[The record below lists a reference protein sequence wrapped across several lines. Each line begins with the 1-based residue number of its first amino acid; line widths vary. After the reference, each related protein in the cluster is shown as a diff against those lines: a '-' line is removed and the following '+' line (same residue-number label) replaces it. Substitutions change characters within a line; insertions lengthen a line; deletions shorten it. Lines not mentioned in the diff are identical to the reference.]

1 MLSWLERSRW
11 PLLGLA
17 ALFLSISIGV
27 LIDRQFFQSP
37 RPLEIRL
44 DDTPAAEI
52 QVYVAGAVVQPGV
65 YYLNDGDRWIDA
77 LEAAGGPAVEA
88 DLESVNLSRRLL
100 DEDQVM
106 IPRLA
111 EATAVPD
118 GPAPVAA
125 TPVGVLGAS
134 QAPAD
139 ERIDINTADAALLET
154 LPGIGSARA
163 GRIVESRQADGPFAR
178 SEELVER
185 GLIPQSVFQQILGLI
200 TLGP

>member
-1 MLSWLERSRW
+1 VE
-11 PLLGLA
+11 
-17 ALFLSISIGV
+17 
-27 LIDRQFFQSP
+27 
-37 RPLEIRL
+37 
-44 DDTPAAEI
+44 EI
-52 QVYVAGAVVQPGV
+52 QVYVAGAIARPGV

-88 DLESVNLSRRLL
+88 DLESVNLARRVL
-100 DEDQVM
+100 DQDQVM

-118 GPAPVAA
+118 GAAPTAA

-154 LPGIGSARA
+154 LPGIGPARA
-163 GRIVESRQADGPFAR
+163 GRIVESRQTAGPFAR

-185 GLIPQSVFQQILGLI
+185 GLIPQSVFEQVLGLI